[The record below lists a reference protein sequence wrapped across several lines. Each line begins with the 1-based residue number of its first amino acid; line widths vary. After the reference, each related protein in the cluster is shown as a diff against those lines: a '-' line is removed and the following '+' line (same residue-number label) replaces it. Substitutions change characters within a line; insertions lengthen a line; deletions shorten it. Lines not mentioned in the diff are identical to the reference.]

1 MVICSQPC
9 VRHSRGAYLKTWLND
24 INKED
29 FKLNEY
35 DYINSNRSYK
45 KGGGVG
51 IYVTK
56 QTQYKIRKDLNPNV
70 GDTIETIFIE
80 IEKTVGKNIIV
91 GVIYRPPNGR
101 IEIFENAMN
110 EILAKID
117 KENKICYLMGDFNI
131 DLLKSESCDYTNRFT
146 EQLFTS
152 SFIPLIT
159 KPTRITHH
167 TATLIDNIFTNN
179 IEKLESSTN
188 GIIFSDLS
196 DHLPI
201 VHMCN
206 LNTHKENSNSSDP
219 IYKRVINNSNIKLF
233 TNTIKNIPWED
244 VLNNTNPTETFDKF
258 SKIYTTAY
266 ETHFPIKCTE
276 TK

>member
-1 MVICSQPC
+1 MT
-9 VRHSRGAYLKTWLND
+9 HSNTY
-24 INKED
+24 
-29 FKLNEY
+29 
-35 DYINSNRSYK
+35 S
-45 KGGGVG
+45 
-51 IYVTK
+51 
-56 QTQYKIRKDLNPNV
+56 
-70 GDTIETIFIE
+70 IETIFIE

-101 IEIFENAMN
+101 IEIFENAPN

-131 DLLKSESCDYTNRFT
+131 DLLKSESCDYANRFT

-266 ETHFPIKCTE
+266 EIHFPIKCKPNRKNINKMKSPWM
-276 TK
+276 TKCIAKSVKKKNKLYKTYLNNPCKRNENLYKNIKIN